1 MLFFGTRVIIDQFVP
16 SCHQVEKIAGNNH
29 AQYLKSLAQSGCV

>member
-1 MLFFGTRVIIDQFVP
+1 MLFFGTGVIIGQFVS

-29 AQYLKSLAQSGCV
+29 AQYLK